1 MSHRVLYSRRSRRD
15 LEKIRTYIADESGNA
30 DTADRFI
37 RQLLDAGDSLENL
50 PARFAAYPYSPRW
63 RMMPAGNYL
72 IFFRIEPEA
81 VWIGHIRHAA
91 RRPFG
96 G

>member
-30 DTADRFI
+30 DTADRFT
-37 RQLLDAGDSLENL
+37 RQLLDACDSLENL
-50 PARFAAYPYSPRW
+50 PARFPAYPYSPRW

>member
-1 MSHRVLYSRRSRRD
+1 M
-15 LEKIRTYIADESGNA
+15 EKIGAHIADESGHA
-30 DTADRFI
+30 DTAGRFI
-37 RQLLDAGDSLENL
+37 RQLLEACDSLENL
-50 PARFAAYPYSPRW
+50 PARFPLYPYSPRW

-72 IFFRIEPEA
+72 IFFRIDPA
-81 VWIGHIRHAA
+81 TVWIGHIRHAA

>member
-1 MSHRVLYSRRSRRD
+1 MTHRVLYSRRSRRD
-15 LEKIRTYIADESGNA
+15 LEKIRIYIANESANA
-30 DTADRFI
+30 DTADPFI
-37 RQLLDAGDSLENL
+37 RQLLDACDSLKDL
-50 PARFAAYPYSPRW
+50 PARFPPYPFSPRW

-81 VWIGHIRHAA
+81 VSIGHIRHAA

-96 G
+96 S